1 MERCNTG
8 IERMLD
14 MNNKSRKDKINQEI
28 EKEIKNN
35 ADIKKMIDIIAI
47 HLDSDKTQEYF
58 QFIKKIRK
66 YRKKINKKKEKL
78 NSENMIEVAYFE
90 KNGCTNNLFN
100 EVVKEYKGKEPWYI
114 CIDEN
119 VSTTGNKENWYIIN
133 ILTPNLILEGIFQGN
148 KYGKYIEMLDF
159 SNIKYN
165 REIYT
170 ESIKL
175 IQKHYN
181 KINFLY
187 MKNIL
192 EYYDNE
198 LEYWRQY
205 LKEKV
210 EIIEKM
216 EELE

>member
-1 MERCNTG
+1 
-8 IERMLD
+8 
-14 MNNKSRKDKINQEI
+14 
-28 EKEIKNN
+28 
-35 ADIKKMIDIIAI
+35 
-47 HLDSDKTQEYF
+47 
-58 QFIKKIRK
+58 
-66 YRKKINKKKEKL
+66 
-78 NSENMIEVAYFE
+78 
-90 KNGCTNNLFN
+90 
-100 EVVKEYKGKEPWYI
+100 
-114 CIDEN
+114 
-119 VSTTGNKENWYIIN
+119 
-133 ILTPNLILEGIFQGN
+133 
-148 KYGKYIEMLDF
+148 MLDF

-210 EIIEKM
+210 ERIEKM